1 MVAALDGGPRPA
13 ALDAGPRPAALDA
26 PPRVVAVDGASQ
38 MTTIAELVERFD
50 LPESAPGQLAAL
62 LDGLADPSAP
72 TTVHAPEDAVDVHLA
87 DALVALE
94 LDAVRQAATIA
105 DLGAGAGFPG
115 LALAAARPDAAFTL
129 IESARRRASFIERL
143 AAKAQ
148 IANVAVLNARAEEA
162 TTEHDAITA
171 RALAELP
178 VVLEYAAPLLH
189 DNGTAVVWRGR
200 RDPEEER
207 RAATAASELGL
218 ELQDVRSVRPFPG
231 AQHRHLHAYVKVAPT
246 PDRFPR
252 RAGMARKRPLGG
264 RPGPSLPS

>member
-1 MVAALDGGPRPA
+1 V
-13 ALDAGPRPAALDA
+13 
-26 PPRVVAVDGASQ
+26 
-38 MTTIAELVERFD
+38 TTIAELVERFD
-50 LPESAPGQLAAL
+50 LPDSAVPALAAL
-62 LDGLADPSAP
+62 LDGLADPAAP
-72 TTVHAPEDAVDVHLA
+72 TAVHAPGEAVDMHLA
-87 DALVALE
+87 DSLVALE
-94 LDAVRQAATIA
+94 LETVREGAAIA

-115 LALAAARPDAAFTL
+115 LALAAALPAAHVTL
-129 IESARRRASFIERL
+129 IESAGRKASYIERL

-148 IANVAVLNARAEEA
+148 IVNVTVLNARAEEA
-162 TTEHDAITA
+162 TAQHDVVTA

-178 VVLEYAAPLLH
+178 VVLEYAAPLLR

-200 RDPEEER
+200 RDPDEER
-207 RAATAASELGL
+207 RAARAASELGL
-218 ELQDVRSVRPFPG
+218 ELENVRSGRPFPG

>member
-1 MVAALDGGPRPA
+1 V
-13 ALDAGPRPAALDA
+13 
-26 PPRVVAVDGASQ
+26 
-38 MTTIAELVERFD
+38 TTIADLVERFD
-50 LPESAPGQLAAL
+50 LPDSAVPQMAAL
-62 LDGLADPSAP
+62 LDGLGDPAAP
-72 TTVHAPEDAVDVHLA
+72 TAVHAPAEAVDVHLA
-87 DALVALE
+87 DSLVALE
-94 LDAVRQAATIA
+94 LETVREGATIA

-115 LALAAARPDAAFTL
+115 LALAAALPAARVTL
-129 IESARRRASFIERL
+129 IESAGRKASYIERL

-148 IANVAVLNARAEEA
+148 IVNVTVLNARAEEA
-162 TTEHDAITA
+162 TGQHDVVIA

-178 VVLEYAAPLLH
+178 VVLEYAAPLLR

-200 RDPEEER
+200 RDPHEER
-207 RAATAASELGL
+207 RAARAASELGL
-218 ELQDVRSVRPFPG
+218 ELENVRSVRPFPG

>member
-1 MVAALDGGPRPA
+1 
-13 ALDAGPRPAALDA
+13 
-26 PPRVVAVDGASQ
+26 

-50 LPESAPGQLAAL
+50 LPDSAVPELAAL
-62 LDGLADPSAP
+62 LDGLADPAAP
-72 TTVHAPEDAVDVHLA
+72 TAVHAPAEAVDVHLA
-87 DALVALE
+87 DSLVALE
-94 LDAVRQAATIA
+94 LETVREGAAIA

-115 LALAAARPDAAFTL
+115 LALAAALPAAHVTL
-129 IESARRRASFIERL
+129 IESAGRKASYLERL

-148 IANVAVLNARAEEA
+148 IVNVTVLNARAEEA
-162 TTEHDAITA
+162 TAQHDVVTA

-178 VVLEYAAPLLH
+178 VVLEYAAPLLR

-200 RDPEEER
+200 RNPDEER
-207 RAATAASELGL
+207 RAARAASELGL
-218 ELQDVRSVRPFPG
+218 ELENVRSVRPFPG